1 MQKESRAIDQ
11 NHTAGQ
17 HEPETIE
24 KIQCA
29 LLVGKIMVEDNGQ
42 FSRAE
47 IDLANHLLAAN
58 WNPNIIDFLEVV
70 AGIAHPGIDVLSEA
84 RGALIYPLNK

>member
-1 MQKESRAIDQ
+1 MDQ
-11 NHTAGQ
+11 NQATIR

-42 FSRAE
+42 FSQAE
-47 IDLANHLLAAN
+47 IDLANLLLSAN

-70 AGIAHPGIDVLSEA
+70 AGVAHPGMDVLTEA

>member
-1 MQKESRAIDQ
+1 MDQ
-11 NHTAGQ
+11 SQAASP

-42 FSRAE
+42 FSQTE
-47 IDLANHLLAAN
+47 IDLANHLLAAK
-58 WNPNIIDFLEVV
+58 WNPNIVDFLEVV
-70 AGIAHPGIDVLSEA
+70 AGVAHPGMDVLSEA
-84 RGALIYPLNK
+84 RGALIYSLNK

>member
-1 MQKESRAIDQ
+1 MDQ
-11 NHTAGQ
+11 NHAASR

-42 FSRAE
+42 FSKAE

-58 WNPNIIDFLEVV
+58 WNPNIVDFLEVV
-70 AGIAHPGIDVLSEA
+70 AGVAHPGMDVLSEA
-84 RGALIYPLNK
+84 RGALIYSLNK